1 MGSAVRSVTR
11 LVTKPLQAIGILPKA
26 PKAPTPPPAP
36 KPPVLKAK
44 AKAKVEASPSIQA
57 AQMDVKKQY
66 VAKKGRRATIMTS
79 PQGLPDI
86 SEEEITKK
94 KLLGTER

>member
-1 MGSAVRSVTR
+1 MCNPLRSVTR

-44 AKAKVEASPSIQA
+44 AKVEASPSIQA

-66 VAKKGRRATIMTS
+66 VAKKGRRSTIMTS

>member
-26 PKAPTPPPAP
+26 PKMPAPPPAP
-36 KPPVLKAK
+36 KAPTTINAAPDI
-44 AKAKVEASPSIQA
+44 ES
-57 AQMDVKKQY
+57 AQMNVKKQY
-66 VAKKGRRATIMTS
+66 AAKQGRRSTIMTS
-79 PQGLPDI
+79 PQGLQ

>member
-1 MGSAVRSVTR
+1 MCNPLRSVTR

-44 AKAKVEASPSIQA
+44 AKVEASPSIQA

-79 PQGLPDI
+79 PQGLQ

-94 KLLGTER
+94 KLLGTES

>member
-26 PKAPTPPPAP
+26 PKAPTPPAAP
-36 KPPVLKAK
+36 KAPLSTAPETGAQIADSQAK
-44 AKAKVEASPSIQA
+44 I
-57 AQMDVKKQY
+57 KKSY
-66 VAKKGRRATIMTS
+66 SMKKGRRSTIMTS
-79 PQGLPDI
+79 PQGLQ

-94 KLLGTER
+94 KLLGTET

>member
-1 MGSAVRSVTR
+1 MGSAIRSVTR

-66 VAKKGRRATIMTS
+66 VAKKGRRSTIMTS

>member
-26 PKAPTPPPAP
+26 PKAPSFPTQLTPKAP
-36 KPPVLKAK
+36 TAAAPETGAQIADSQAK
-44 AKAKVEASPSIQA
+44 I
-57 AQMDVKKQY
+57 KKSY
-66 VAKKGRRATIMTS
+66 AMKKGRRSTIMTS
-79 PQGLPDI
+79 PQGLQ